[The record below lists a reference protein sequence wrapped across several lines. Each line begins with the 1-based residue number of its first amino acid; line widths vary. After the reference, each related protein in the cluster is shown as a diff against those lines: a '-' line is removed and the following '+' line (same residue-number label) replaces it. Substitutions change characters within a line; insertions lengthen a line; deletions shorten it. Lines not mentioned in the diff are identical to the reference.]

1 VQFFD
6 LKGDTYQDFPRC
18 GVGDFA
24 ANAAG
29 KSVEGGEKEECY
41 YKQSGHVFL
50 RFYAGAKLS
59 FGVSATNSQK
69 PSGGIVILTMAL

>member
-6 LKGDTYQDFPRC
+6 LNGDAYQDFPCCR
-18 GVGDFA
+18 VGNFA
-24 ANAAG
+24 ADGTG
-29 KSVEGGEKEECY
+29 KSVKEGEKERDY
-41 YKQSGHVFL
+41 YKQPGHVFL